1 MIEKY
6 FEYQPTIN
14 LGSMPGPKKLLLQDI
29 ALRKNVTLSIRT
41 SQSMN
46 FTKDKKR
53 GRRGT
58 AGSKLYCL
66 TYYPKNFAQVPN
78 KAPLLNSHPTLTSTN
93 HLSDKN
99 SSSLSD

>member
-14 LGSMPGPKKLLLQDI
+14 LGRMPGPKNLLLQDI

-46 FTKDKKR
+46 FTKDKKVEGR
-53 GRRGT
+53 GVN
-58 AGSKLYCL
+58 YI
-66 TYYPKNFAQVPN
+66 V
-78 KAPLLNSHPTLTSTN
+78 
-93 HLSDKN
+93 
-99 SSSLSD
+99 